1 MVGFA
6 GGRSALKISVVGCG
20 YVGLVTGGCLA
31 EIGHQVVC
39 TDNDAAKIETLQAGK
54 LPSYE
59 PHLDS
64 IVEKC
69 GRAGCLRFS
78 PQAAEAVCE
87 ARAIFICVGTPPL
100 DTGAADLSAIH
111 KAAPPVATAS

>member
-54 LPSYE
+54 LPIYE

-64 IVEKC
+64 IGEKC
-69 GRAGCLRFS
+69 GRAGCPRFTAQ
-78 PQAAEAVCE
+78 PTETARE
-87 ARAIFICVGTPPL
+87 ARAMRICVGTPPL
-100 DTGAADLSAIH
+100 DTAKADRSAIH
-111 KAAPPVATAS
+111 